1 MTDYTFTE
9 IQSQPEVWQQT
20 LDLCEQQQYKKV
32 EGWIRSP
39 HPMLTGCGSSFYLC
53 LSAAAVYTQLTR
65 RRALAVSAS
74 EICTF
79 PNAVFSDGE
88 NYSLLAVSR
97 NGKSAE
103 TIGAARWFVDS
114 QSAKPIALSTVSTS
128 PLLEVAEPAMLLTVA
143 AERSRCMTRSFT
155 AGLLALQF
163 LIASST
169 HHEEL
174 MNELRKLPEIGGR
187 VIDKCRSLV
196 KSIAEEKHFDDYAG
210 LGQGPFYGL
219 AAESMLKVKEMVKAP
234 AEAYPSL
241 EVMHGPNYLLSNKTL
256 VTLLHTD
263 SARGYETALLERMKA
278 TGASRFV
285 ICEKASSEIRERAEF
300 LFELESGLSESA
312 RLILSM
318 PVMQLYAFYRA
329 RATGNPL
336 E

>member
-1 MTDYTFTE
+1 MTDYTITE

-20 LDLCEQQQYKKV
+20 LELCEQKEHKKIK
-32 EGWIRSP
+32 EWISSEYP
-39 HPMLTGCGSSFYLC
+39 VLTGCGSSFYLC
-53 LSAAAVYTQLTR
+53 LSVAAFYTQLTR
-65 RRALAVSAS
+65 RRALGISAS

-79 PNAVFSDGE
+79 PNAVFSDRE

-97 NGKSAE
+97 NAKSAE
-103 TIGAARWFVDS
+103 TVGAARWFVDS
-114 QSAKPIALSTVSTS
+114 QSAKPIALSTVSTG
-128 PLLEVAEPAMLLTVA
+128 PLFEVAEPGMLLTVA
-143 AERSRCMTRSFT
+143 AERSRYMTRSFT

-169 HHEEL
+169 HHQEL
-174 MNELRKLPEIGGR
+174 LNELRKLPEICR
-187 VIDKCRSLV
+187 RLIENCRSLV
-196 KSIAEEKHFDDYAG
+196 KSIAEEKHFDDYVA

-241 EVMHGPNYLLSNKTL
+241 EVMHGPNYLLSKKTL
-256 VTLLHTD
+256 ATLLHADTVR
-263 SARGYETALLERMKA
+263 SYETALLQRMKA

-285 ICEKASSEIRERAEF
+285 ICEKASSELREKVDF
-300 LFELESGLSESA
+300 LFELNSGLSESA
-312 RLILSM
+312 RLILAM
-318 PVMQLYAFYRA
+318 PVMQLFAFYRA

>member
-9 IQSQPEVWQQT
+9 IQSQPEVWQET
-20 LDLCEQQQYKKV
+20 LELCGKKEHTRV
-32 EGWIRSP
+32 RAWLGSS
-39 HPMLTGCGSSFYLC
+39 HPVLTGCGSSFYLC
-53 LSAAAVYTQLTR
+53 LSGAAIFTQLTH

-79 PNAVFSDGE
+79 PNAIFSETE

-103 TIGAARWFVDS
+103 TVGAARWFS
-114 QSAKPIALSTVSTS
+114 ESRGAKAVAFSTVANS
-128 PLLEVAEPAMLLTVA
+128 PLLEVCEAGMLLTAA
-143 AERSRCMTRSFT
+143 AERSRYMTRSFT

-163 LIASST
+163 LIASSMQD
-169 HHEEL
+169 HELIREL
-174 MNELRKLPEIGGR
+174 HQLPEICSR
-187 VIDKCRSLV
+187 VIEGCTSTV
-196 KSIAEEKHFDDYAG
+196 KSIAEEKQFDDYVA

-241 EVMHGPNYLLSNKTL
+241 EVMHGPNYLLRNKTL
-256 VTLLHTD
+256 VTLLHAE
-263 SARGYETALLERMKA
+263 SARNYELPLLQRMRPS
-278 TGASRFV
+278 GACKFV
-285 ICEKASSEIRERAEF
+285 ICEKASAEIREKADF
-300 LFELESGLSESA
+300 LFELDSGLSESA
-312 RLILSM
+312 RLILAM
-318 PVMQLYAFYRA
+318 PVMQLFAYYRA